1 MERRRIDI
9 VVGLFCLLGLGSLAV
24 LFAQLGRAQPLLER
38 GYVVY
43 ASFTTT
49 GGLKTGSTVEIAG
62 VAVGRVVS
70 IELKDYRAWLGLK
83 VRNGI
88 KLQDDAIVS
97 IRTRGLIGERFV
109 TISPGGSDRLVKPG
123 ERLRETEDPIDL
135 EELISRFIM
144 GKV

>member
-1 MERRRIDI
+1 
-9 VVGLFCLLGLGSLAV
+9 
-24 LFAQLGRAQPLLER
+24 LER
-38 GYVVY
+38 GYVIY

-49 GGLKTGSTVEIAG
+49 GGLRTGSTVEIAG
-62 VAVGRVVS
+62 VEVGRVVS

-83 VRNGI
+83 VRDGI

-97 IRTRGLIGERFV
+97 IRTRGLIGEKFV
-109 TISPGGSDRLVKPG
+109 TISPGASERLVKPG